1 MKKNYVFI
9 DYENV
14 QPETLD
20 ALDRENVRIVV
31 FIGTKQTRIPVETVL
46 LLQSMGERAQYVQI
60 TGNGPDALDFH
71 IAFYTGLMAAQEPDA
86 YFHIISKD
94 TGFDPLIQHLK
105 DKKIRVSRVDDVS
118 EIPLVKAAN
127 AKTTQDQLGTVI
139 EHLLEQATNAKTTQ
153 NKQAANSKTTQDKL
167 DIVIQSLQQRGA
179 SRPKTTTAL
188 ANTILSIFKKTLS
201 EEEVALI
208 VRKLQEQGIIT
219 VKETKVSYTL
229 PE

>member
-31 FIGTKQTRIPVETVL
+31 FLGVKQTRIPVEIVL
-46 LLQSMGERAQYVQI
+46 LLQGMGERAQYVQI

-86 YFHIISKD
+86 YFHIVSKD

-105 DKKIRVSRVDDVS
+105 EKKLRVNRVSDVS
-118 EIPLVKAAN
+118 EIPLIKVAN
-127 AKTTQDQLGTVI
+127 AKTVQERVDIIVS
-139 EHLLEQATNAKTTQ
+139 HLQRHKARPATEKTLSNSINALFQ
-153 NKQAANSKTTQDKL
+153 
-167 DIVIQSLQQRGA
+167 
-179 SRPKTTTAL
+179 
-188 ANTILSIFKKTLS
+188 KTLS
-201 EEEVALI
+201 EGEVVLI

-219 VKETKVSYTL
+219 IKETKVSYTL